1 MGSKVAGY
9 SLNPKTKADFFVLT
23 KLSNRIIDLR
33 GDIRDFSNLKSAFDL
48 HEPEI
53 IFHLAAQPLVAD
65 SYINPVIT
73 YETNVMGTVNLL
85 NAFQDSKSAT
95 TVVIITTDKVYKN
108 KERSI
113 GYTESDELG
122 GHDPYSSSK
131 AAVELL
137 VDSWRLSFAQNSGK
151 LISSVRAGNVIG
163 GGDWSR
169 NRLIPDLFS
178 AINSN
183 GTFNLRNPNSIRPWQ
198 HVLEPLF
205 GYLLLACKM
214 QHNNV
219 LFNSSFNFGPDEN
232 LQRPVI
238 DIVSEISKISS
249 FKNIVLKDE
258 SNIHETK
265 TLRLDSSKALQ
276 ILNWSNKLDFKETIK
291 LVTDWYLHKEN
302 NDYAKLAN
310 NQIEYYESKIWPGGI

>member
-1 MGSKVAGY
+1 MGAKVAGY
-9 SLNPKTKADFFVLT
+9 SLNPKTEADFFVLT

-48 HEPEI
+48 HKPEI

-65 SYINPVIT
+65 SYINPVLT

-85 NAFQDSKSAT
+85 NSFQDSKSAT
-95 TVVIITTDKVYKN
+95 TAVIITTDKVYKN

-151 LISSVRAGNVIG
+151 SISSVRAGNVIG
-163 GGDWSR
+163 GGDWSL
-169 NRLIPDLFS
+169 NRLIPDLFA
-178 AINSN
+178 AIYSN
-183 GTFNLRNPNSIRPWQ
+183 ATFSLRNPNSIRPWQ

-219 LFNSSFNFGPDEN
+219 IFNSSFNFGPDEN

-291 LVTDWYLHKEN
+291 LVTDWYLHNEN

-310 NQIEYYESKIWPGGI
+310 NQIEYYESKIWPGGL